1 MSKHS
6 KTAEESKF
14 HETILGKGTISVADV
29 AIEGGELASISEWS
43 RALHGPGPQS
53 RAPTPASNA
62 DSRPPSSGLSSVGD
76 RLGDER
82 DSMELS

>member
-14 HETILGKGTISVADV
+14 NGTILGKGSDALNKVAV
-29 AIEGGELASISEWS
+29 EGGEVSSVQEWS
-43 RALHGPGPQS
+43 RVLLAPPVLSRPQS
-53 RAPTPASNA
+53 PASNA

>member
-14 HETILGKGTISVADV
+14 HGTILGKGNDALNEVEV
-29 AIEGGELASISEWS
+29 EGGEVASIQEWS
-43 RALHGPGPQS
+43 RALLAPPVLPRPQS
-53 RAPTPASNA
+53 RASDA